1 MKKLKE
7 NLLTVN
13 MIPIDPP
20 IAGPRALESI
30 IKICCKLLFIDID
43 KRDLVILRKT
53 LDQKSIF
60 YSKSI
65 KTF

>member
-20 IAGPRALESI
+20 IAGPRALEL
-30 IKICCKLLFIDID
+30 KFT
-43 KRDLVILRKT
+43 VNFFFFKT
-53 LDQKSIF
+53 L
-60 YSKSI
+60 SKNLDI
-65 KTF
+65 I